1 MCETPPLTAVSPPLS
16 PLTPHPPFSL
26 QLVEGVPHGLLMKSE
41 TQQMLLLV
49 PNVRLHNG
57 SDDSLGANQSDDVEV
72 FPVRDDFEWEQ
83 NATVRR
89 RSIRPPPA
97 HSRDSTPLPP
107 T

>member
-1 MCETPPLTAVSPPLS
+1 MPPPP
-16 PLTPHPPFSL
+16 SL
-26 QLVEGVPHGLLMKSE
+26 QLVEGVPHGLLMKSA

-49 PNVRLHNG
+49 PNVRLHTGNDSLPG
-57 SDDSLGANQSDDVEV
+57 QSDDVEVLQSDDVEV

-89 RSIRPPPA
+89 RSIRPPPTHA
-97 HSRDSTPLPP
+97 RDSTPLPP